1 MSLAGTLQVTGATT
15 LTGGGSVPNGA
26 TVTVV
31 SGGIITFSGTGE
43 INATHIL
50 GAAIPSLPVSL
61 ECLTY
66 TGAAIA
72 WGTCGSGGSGVTS
85 IGITGNAMAPVFTTS
100 IANPTGAAVI
110 TFNLSNSNADTIF
123 GNPTSSSAAPIY
135 FGVSLPL
142 AFGSSLL
149 GCPTCD
155 TSAASLTSNAVVIGG
170 GGQATST
177 ISAATTT
184 TYALFATAG
193 APAFRAIASSDLPII
208 PNNLGGLGA
217 SFSSATGVVQVV
229 SGTFSASTALANGT
243 TATTQGI
250 GDSTTKVATD
260 QFVLQNAF
268 TNPCTLLGC
277 TIYGG
282 SGGSATALNG
292 PTGPNGVTEVYT
304 STPSGGAATA
314 PQWSIPGVQLD
325 EQSGTSYT
333 IPATDNYHWVTSANA
348 SAVAWSGANMLVNNY
363 AFHGANLLA
372 GTVTYTPAS
381 GKVFPG
387 NGSTGLTTQII
398 PQYWFFE
405 ATTDNTNTYM
415 AVMPTISA
423 FPNCNTAGSS
433 ALIFTSS
440 TGVIGCNTISGGGS
454 SAFSSITSG
463 TNTTAAMLCGSGC
476 TLGVTGSGTIAATSA
491 PFSGLTPGT
500 NTSITAWEIAP
511 SSTVGGSTP
520 TVYLLGAASETDTGA
535 LLKLNTGAA
544 SVQPALT
551 VGTANNVQFS
561 VCAQGSGIVVFGSV
575 VPCTSIG
582 TPATG
587 NVIVEAN
594 GTNLQALREWAP
606 NASYIGTMNR
616 WNNATAPGTGYQFVQ
631 AYAGVTST
639 DTTNGGGTLVFE
651 VLGNGSIDVGIWNGS
666 VIGTQYGGLG
676 GNFNASSGIP
686 VFTGGSVS
694 VTTTLPNGIN
704 IGAATASSLLVTGTL
719 DGQVPVAITTGST
732 ANLGSVYNSGYTFN
746 QNTTAAQA
754 ITYTL
759 PTPVPGKQYC
769 VKNSTYGAAP
779 DTGAITLIVANTGT
793 QSLIYNGINS
803 SSGYIVSAGQA
814 GDGACAVAI
823 TTTQWEIYVQQGSWN
838 LH

>member
-1 MSLAGTLQVTGATT
+1 M
-15 LTGGGSVPNGA
+15 
-26 TVTVV
+26 
-31 SGGIITFSGTGE
+31 
-43 INATHIL
+43 
-50 GAAIPSLPVSL
+50 
-61 ECLTY
+61 
-66 TGAAIA
+66 
-72 WGTCGSGGSGVTS
+72 
-85 IGITGNAMAPVFTTS
+85 
-100 IANPTGAAVI
+100 
-110 TFNLSNSNADTIF
+110 
-123 GNPTSSSAAPIY
+123 
-135 FGVSLPL
+135 
-142 AFGSSLL
+142 
-149 GCPTCD
+149 
-155 TSAASLTSNAVVIGG
+155 IGG

-304 STPSGGAATA
+304 STPSGGSATA

-325 EQSGTSYT
+325 EQSWHKLHHPRYRQLSLGNQRQCFSRGMVRREHAGQQLRL
-333 IPATDNYHWVTSANA
+333 PR
-348 SAVAWSGANMLVNNY
+348 GEP
-363 AFHGANLLA
+363 LA
-372 GTVTYTPAS
+372 GTITYTPAS

-405 ATTDNTNTYM
+405 STTDNTNTYM

-500 NTSITAWEIAP
+500 NTSTTAWEIAP

-587 NVIVEAN
+587 NIILEAN

-651 VLGNGSIDVGIWNGS
+651 VLGNGSIDVGSWNGS

-686 VFTGGSVS
+686 VFTSGSVS

-704 IGAATASSLLVTGTL
+704 LGAATASSLLATGIV
-719 DGQVPVAITTGST
+719 DGQAPVAVTTSST
-732 ANLGSVYNSGYTFN
+732 ASLGSVYNSGYTFN
-746 QNTTAAQA
+746 QEAASATA

-759 PTPVPGKQYC
+759 PTPAAGKQYC
-769 VKNSTYGAAP
+769 VKNSNNGTAA
-779 DTGAITLIVANTGT
+779 DTGTLELIVANTGT
-793 QSLIYNGINS
+793 QSIIYNGTES
-803 SSGYIVSAGQA
+803 SSGYIISAGQP
-814 GDGACAVAI
+814 GDAACVVGI
-823 TTTQWEIYVQQGSWN
+823 SSTQWEAYAQVGTWT